1 MKFQQRHTVN
11 AGFNYASL
19 TDIVMQLLI
28 FFLLSSSFM
37 VTTGVKVQV
46 PKTQTSETVNDRQTV
61 LTVTETG
68 RLFFNQEEVTKETL
82 AQKLIGVIDKDPE
95 QIIVVRADK
104 NVSLQQAVDVM
115 DIAKGVGGRRFLI
128 ATDAS
133 EAGVK

>member
-1 MKFQQRHTVN
+1 MKLQQRFAVN
-11 AGFNYASL
+11 PAFNYASL

-61 LTVTETG
+61 LTLTERG
-68 RLFFNQEEVTKETL
+68 RLFFNLEEVTKETL
-82 AQKLIGVIDKDPE
+82 AQKLIAVLDKDRN

-104 NVSLQQAVDVM
+104 NVSLQQAVEII
-115 DIAKGVGGRRFLI
+115 DIAKGVGGQKFLI
-128 ATDAS
+128 ATEPA
-133 EAGVK
+133 EGVK